1 MGEGVFKE
9 DAASRAPDKRA
20 LLRRRR
26 SMSEMSPKTHK
37 IFRFSSL
44 VLQHVASNL
53 VLQAQRQQILRVM
66 KNERRRC
73 SYTVNLESLR
83 PTASDAGKQEEDGD
97 NQVRRFKTDSDTFT
111 ASTPGSGPSLHRY
124 PS

>member
-1 MGEGVFKE
+1 MT
-9 DAASRAPDKRA
+9 
-20 LLRRRR
+20 
-26 SMSEMSPKTHK
+26 EMSPETHK

-83 PTASDAGKQEEDGD
+83 PTTSDAGKQDEDGGTP
-97 NQVRRFKTDSDTFT
+97 VRRFKTDSDTF
-111 ASTPGSGPSLHRY
+111 SGTSPSL
-124 PS
+124 PSNGRTVERFP